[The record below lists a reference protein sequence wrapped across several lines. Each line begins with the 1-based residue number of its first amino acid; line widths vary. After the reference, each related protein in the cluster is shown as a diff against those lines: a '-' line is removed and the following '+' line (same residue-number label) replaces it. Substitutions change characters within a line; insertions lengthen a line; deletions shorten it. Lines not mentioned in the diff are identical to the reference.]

1 MKLNCH
7 VILISSFSPNFD
19 NVFDSAAE
27 LGTCEVIELGRW
39 TNGQVKS
46 AIITVITVHF
56 FNLDLKPVSYFPES
70 CCLCTHSSLLQRF
83 SHVKYHSPFCLVTNM
98 VYLQFRHKEIFVSIS
113 FTFAPKNSFQKL

>member
-27 LGTCEVIELGRW
+27 LGTCEVIESK

-46 AIITVITVHF
+46 TIITVITVHF
-56 FNLDLKPVSYFPES
+56 FDLDLKPVSYFRN
-70 CCLCTHSSLLQRF
+70 TVVFVH
-83 SHVKYHSPFCLVTNM
+83 M
-98 VYLQFRHKEIFVSIS
+98 VASYNAFHM
-113 FTFAPKNSFQKL
+113 